1 MHGVGCSRTGFEHQ
15 TAIAVLEILRA
26 TQQENEKEGRQDN
39 QDPKVRSDGLGKALA
54 SMSLA
59 ACPRL

>member
-26 TQQENEKEGRQDN
+26 TQQENEKEDKTTKT
-39 QDPKVRSDGLGKALA
+39 PK
-54 SMSLA
+54 
-59 ACPRL
+59 